1 MLTVLAGS
9 QMGHTL
15 LVADCEG
22 FPLVFCPTC
31 GKWGTRKIGDLLK
44 PCTRV
49 RTSAGTLA
57 LKKLAARRHPR
68 PPHDLMVGQAGT
80 LLADGTVEMAVL
92 SRAQIRIAAIRAR
105 L

>member
-1 MLTVLAGS
+1 MLKVLAGS
-9 QMGHTL
+9 QTGHNL

-22 FPLVFCPTC
+22 FPLVFCTTC
-31 GKWGTRKIGDLLK
+31 GKWGTRKIGDLK
-44 PCTRV
+44 PCTGS

-68 PPHDLMVGQAGT
+68 PPHDLMVGQAGK

-92 SRAQIRIAAIRAR
+92 SRAHIRIAASRSR